1 MNDVIEFFKSIFTNP
16 QTVKLT
22 FIMTVVLA
30 ISWYIYQTIADT
42 NSRRNTDKFR
52 KTYLGQLITG
62 KSPEDSPKGKE
73 KEKVINEVEN
83 KKYEDDVKIDMM
95 IVKALRTKVYK
106 REEFS
111 NKNTSRGYDAL
122 ATYEDLN
129 RILKYNRDIK
139 RFVKEAKGNLQSQ
152 NISSFRVKIIE
163 SDVII
168 HSLTIPPM
176 KMTYSQAMNLNDVDS
191 MKGII
196 NDNRILSAFAF
207 DY

>member
-1 MNDVIEFFKSIFTNP
+1 M
-16 QTVKLT
+16 
-22 FIMTVVLA
+22 
-30 ISWYIYQTIADT
+30 
-42 NSRRNTDKFR
+42 
-52 KTYLGQLITG
+52 ITG
-62 KSPEDSPKGKE
+62 KSPEDSPKG

-83 KKYEDDVKIDMM
+83 KKYEDDVKVDMM

>member
-1 MNDVIEFFKSIFTNP
+1 
-16 QTVKLT
+16 
-22 FIMTVVLA
+22 MTVVLA

-62 KSPEDSPKGKE
+62 KSPEDNPKG

-83 KKYEDDVKIDMM
+83 KKYEDDVKVDMM

-129 RILKYNRDIK
+129 RILKY
-139 RFVKEAKGNLQSQ
+139 
-152 NISSFRVKIIE
+152 
-163 SDVII
+163 
-168 HSLTIPPM
+168 
-176 KMTYSQAMNLNDVDS
+176 
-191 MKGII
+191 
-196 NDNRILSAFAF
+196 
-207 DY
+207 

>member
-52 KTYLGQLITG
+52 KTYLGQLITD
-62 KSPEDSPKGKE
+62 KSPEDNPKG

-83 KKYEDDVKIDMM
+83 KKYEDDVKVDMM

-176 KMTYSQAMNLNDVDS
+176 KMTYNQAMNLNDVDS

>member
-73 KEKVINEVEN
+73 KVINEVEN
-83 KKYEDDVKIDMM
+83 KKYEDDVKVDMM

-106 REEFS
+106 REELS

-176 KMTYSQAMNLNDVDS
+176 KMTYNQAMNLNDVDS

>member
-62 KSPEDSPKGKE
+62 KSPEDNPKG

-83 KKYEDDVKIDMM
+83 KKYEDDVKVDMM

-176 KMTYSQAMNLNDVDS
+176 KMTYNQAMNLNDVDS

-196 NDNRILSAFAF
+196 NDNRILNAFAF

>member
-62 KSPEDSPKGKE
+62 KSPEDNPKG

-83 KKYEDDVKIDMM
+83 KKYEDDVKVDMM

-176 KMTYSQAMNLNDVDS
+176 KMTYNQAMNLNDVDS

-196 NDNRILSAFAF
+196 NDNKILSAFAF

>member
-62 KSPEDSPKGKE
+62 KSPEDNPKG

-83 KKYEDDVKIDMM
+83 KKYEDDVKVDMM

-176 KMTYSQAMNLNDVDS
+176 KMTYNQAMNLNDVDS

>member
-62 KSPEDSPKGKE
+62 KSPEDNPKG

-83 KKYEDDVKIDMM
+83 KKYEDDVKVDMM

-168 HSLTIPPM
+168 HSLTIPPV